1 MLTNLSPRIIC
12 SALLIAVDRSI
23 ARRISQLQSAKH
35 SYINHRYSHAD
46 FGFLPNRCADARSGG
61 PRPPPG
67 QLSGLSMAF
76 GRAAAEGKSG
86 SNQLPG
92 TRGMYRSLEKF
103 GAIGGEL
110 ADSSSIAGGQQTER
124 HSYTDI
130 GSPQPLTRSRE

>member
-23 ARRISQLQSAKH
+23 ARRISRLQSAKH

-46 FGFLPNRCADARSGG
+46 FGFLPNRCADARPGG
-61 PRPPPG
+61 PRPPAG

-76 GRAAAEGKSG
+76 GRAAAQGNSG

-92 TRGMYRSLEKF
+92 TRGVYRSLEKF
-103 GAIGGEL
+103 GAIGRQL
-110 ADSSSIAGGQQTER
+110 ADPPSIACDQQTKR
-124 HSYTDI
+124 DSHPAI
-130 GSPQPLTRSRE
+130 